1 MKPQHH
7 PSRPPH
13 EDFDPHWWL
22 VPAAIAGAT
31 LLIALLGL
39 AVQSDATVAAPMPQI
54 SPEFPIM
61 PDNVADT
68 TVPDAG
74 SVDYAQEPFGAEQPP
89 TF

>member
-1 MKPQHH
+1 MNPQRHAAH
-7 PSRPPH
+7 PSH

-22 VPAAIAGAT
+22 VPAAIVAVT

-39 AVQSDATVAAPMPQI
+39 AVHSDATVVAPMPQI
-54 SPEFPIM
+54 SPEVPIV
-61 PDNVADT
+61 PDNVAEV

-74 SVDYAQEPFGAEQPP
+74 SVTYAQEPFDSEQPP